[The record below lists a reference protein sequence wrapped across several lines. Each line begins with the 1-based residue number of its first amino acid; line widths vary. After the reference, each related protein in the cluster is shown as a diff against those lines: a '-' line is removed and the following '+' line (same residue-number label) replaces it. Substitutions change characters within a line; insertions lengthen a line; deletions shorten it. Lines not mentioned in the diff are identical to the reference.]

1 MEGIMERKEL
11 NKLIGK
17 NIRWL
22 RKNTSIFVKGK
33 KTILNQTY
41 LGKFLGII
49 PQQISKFEIGKN
61 ELGAVQVYQYSK
73 FFNIPIDTLYEKDL
87 VNQKYNK
94 EVVIKD
100 EYLYQLTG
108 TLTKNWPYA
117 QFYIYFGIIYCAIIY
132 YKTNQLNKGKIKW
145 KNID

>member
-1 MEGIMERKEL
+1 MEKIEL

-22 RKNTSIFVKGK
+22 RKNTCMHVNGK
-33 KTILNQTY
+33 KTKLNQTY

-61 ELGAVQVYQYSK
+61 ELGAIQLYKYSK
-73 FFNIPIDTLYEKDL
+73 FFNVPTDTIYEKDL
-87 VNQKYNK
+87 INQNYNK

-100 EYLYQLTG
+100 EYIYQLDG
-108 TLTKNWPYA
+108 QLKKNWTYV
-117 QFYIYFGIIYCAIIY
+117 
-132 YKTNQLNKGKIKW
+132 
-145 KNID
+145 

>member
-1 MEGIMERKEL
+1 MERSEL

-22 RKNTSIFVKGK
+22 RKNTCMFVNGR
-33 KTILNQTY
+33 KTKLNQTY

-61 ELGAVQVYQYSK
+61 ELGAIQLYKYSK
-73 FFNIPIDTLYEKDL
+73 FFNIPADTIYEKDL
-87 VNQKYNK
+87 TNQKYNK

-100 EYLYQLTG
+100 QFLYQLTG
-108 TLTKNWPYA
+108 KLEKNYPYV
-117 QFYIYFGIIYCAIIY
+117 
-132 YKTNQLNKGKIKW
+132 
-145 KNID
+145 

>member
-1 MEGIMERKEL
+1 MEGNMERSEL

-22 RKNTSIFVKGK
+22 RKNTCMHVNGK
-33 KTILNQTY
+33 KTKLNQTY

-61 ELGAVQVYQYSK
+61 ELGAIQIYKYSK
-73 FFNIPIDTLYEKDL
+73 FFNVPIDSIYEKEL
-87 VNQKYNK
+87 TNHKRYIK

-100 EYLYQLTG
+100 EFLYQLTG
-108 TLTKNWPYA
+108 KLEKIYPYV
-117 QFYIYFGIIYCAIIY
+117 
-132 YKTNQLNKGKIKW
+132 
-145 KNID
+145 

>member
-1 MEGIMERKEL
+1 MEGNMERSEL

-22 RKNTSIFVKGK
+22 RKNTCMVVNGK
-33 KTILNQTY
+33 KARLNQTY

-61 ELGAVQVYQYSK
+61 ELGAIQLYKYSK
-73 FFNIPIDTLYEKDL
+73 FFNIPADTIYEKDL
-87 VNQKYNK
+87 TNQKYNK

-100 EYLYQLTG
+100 QFLYQLTG
-108 TLTKNWPYA
+108 KLEKNCPYV
-117 QFYIYFGIIYCAIIY
+117 
-132 YKTNQLNKGKIKW
+132 
-145 KNID
+145 

>member
-1 MEGIMERKEL
+1 MEGNMERSEL

-22 RKNTSIFVKGK
+22 RKNTCMFVNGR
-33 KTILNQTY
+33 KTKLNQTY

-61 ELGAVQVYQYSK
+61 ELGAIQLYKYSK
-73 FFNIPIDTLYEKDL
+73 FFNIPADTIYEKDL
-87 VNQKYNK
+87 TNQKYNK

-100 EYLYQLTG
+100 QFLYQLTG
-108 TLTKNWPYA
+108 KLEKNYPYV
-117 QFYIYFGIIYCAIIY
+117 
-132 YKTNQLNKGKIKW
+132 
-145 KNID
+145 

>member
-1 MEGIMERKEL
+1 MDRKEL

-33 KTILNQTY
+33 DKILNQTY

-73 FFNIPIDTLYEKDL
+73 FFNVPMETLYDKDL
-87 VNQKYNK
+87 INQKYKK

-100 EYLYQLTG
+100 EYLYQLSG

-117 QFYIYFGIIYCAIIY
+117 
-132 YKTNQLNKGKIKW
+132 
-145 KNID
+145 

>member
-1 MEGIMERKEL
+1 MEKIEL

-22 RKNTSIFVKGK
+22 RKNTCMHVNGK
-33 KTILNQTY
+33 KTKLNQTY

-61 ELGAVQVYQYSK
+61 ELGAIQLYKYSK
-73 FFNIPIDTLYEKDL
+73 FFNVPTDTMYEKDL
-87 VNQKYNK
+87 INQNYNK

-100 EYLYQLTG
+100 EYIYQLDG
-108 TLTKNWPYA
+108 QLKKNWTYV
-117 QFYIYFGIIYCAIIY
+117 
-132 YKTNQLNKGKIKW
+132 
-145 KNID
+145 

>member
-1 MEGIMERKEL
+1 MEGNMERSEL

-22 RKNTSIFVKGK
+22 RKNTCMFVNGR
-33 KTILNQTY
+33 KTKLNQTY

-61 ELGAVQVYQYSK
+61 ELGAIQLYKYSR
-73 FFNIPIDTLYEKDL
+73 FFNVSTDNMYEKDL
-87 VNQKYNK
+87 INQKYNK

-100 EYLYQLTG
+100 EYVYQLSG
-108 TLTKNWPYA
+108 KLEKNWPYA
-117 QFYIYFGIIYCAIIY
+117 
-132 YKTNQLNKGKIKW
+132 
-145 KNID
+145 

>member
-1 MEGIMERKEL
+1 MERSEL

-22 RKNTSIFVKGK
+22 RKNTCMVVNGK
-33 KTILNQTY
+33 KARLNQTY

-61 ELGAVQVYQYSK
+61 ELGAIQLYKYSK
-73 FFNIPIDTLYEKDL
+73 FFNIPADIIYEKDL
-87 VNQKYNK
+87 TNQKYNK

-100 EYLYQLTG
+100 QFLYQLTG
-108 TLTKNWPYA
+108 KLEKNYPYV
-117 QFYIYFGIIYCAIIY
+117 
-132 YKTNQLNKGKIKW
+132 
-145 KNID
+145 

>member
-1 MEGIMERKEL
+1 MERKEL

-61 ELGAVQVYQYSK
+61 ELGAIQLYKYSR
-73 FFNIPIDTLYEKDL
+73 FFNVSTDNMYEKDL
-87 VNQKYNK
+87 INQKYNK

-100 EYLYQLTG
+100 ELIYQLDG
-108 TLTKNWPYA
+108 KLIKHWPYA
-117 QFYIYFGIIYCAIIY
+117 
-132 YKTNQLNKGKIKW
+132 N
-145 KNID
+145 

>member
-1 MEGIMERKEL
+1 MERNEL

-22 RKNTSIFVKGK
+22 RKNTYMSVNGK
-33 KTILNQTY
+33 KSKLNQTY

-61 ELGAVQVYQYSK
+61 ELGAIQLYKYSK
-73 FFNIPIDTLYEKDL
+73 FFNISADTIYEKDL
-87 VNQKYNK
+87 INQKYNK

-108 TLTKNWPYA
+108 RLEKNSVYA
-117 QFYIYFGIIYCAIIY
+117 
-132 YKTNQLNKGKIKW
+132 
-145 KNID
+145 

>member
-1 MEGIMERKEL
+1 MERSEL

-22 RKNTSIFVKGK
+22 RKNTCMFVNGR
-33 KTILNQTY
+33 KTKLNQTY

-61 ELGAVQVYQYSK
+61 ELGAIQIYKYSK
-73 FFNIPIDTLYEKDL
+73 FFNIPADTIYEKDL
-87 VNQKYNK
+87 TNQKYNK

-100 EYLYQLTG
+100 QFLYQLTG
-108 TLTKNWPYA
+108 KLEKNCPYV
-117 QFYIYFGIIYCAIIY
+117 
-132 YKTNQLNKGKIKW
+132 
-145 KNID
+145 

>member
-1 MEGIMERKEL
+1 MGGNMEKIEL

-22 RKNTSIFVKGK
+22 RKNTCMHVNGK
-33 KTILNQTY
+33 KTKLNQTY

-61 ELGAVQVYQYSK
+61 ELGAIQLYKYSK
-73 FFNIPIDTLYEKDL
+73 FFNVPTDTMYEKDL
-87 VNQKYNK
+87 INQNYNK

-100 EYLYQLTG
+100 EYIYQLDG
-108 TLTKNWPYA
+108 QLKKNWTYV
-117 QFYIYFGIIYCAIIY
+117 
-132 YKTNQLNKGKIKW
+132 
-145 KNID
+145 

>member
-1 MEGIMERKEL
+1 MEGNMERSEL

-22 RKNTSIFVKGK
+22 RKNTCMVVNGK
-33 KTILNQTY
+33 KARLNQTY

-61 ELGAVQVYQYSK
+61 ELGAIQLYKYSK
-73 FFNIPIDTLYEKDL
+73 FFNIPADTIYEKDL
-87 VNQKYNK
+87 TNQKYNK

-100 EYLYQLTG
+100 QFLYQLTG
-108 TLTKNWPYA
+108 KLEKNYPYV
-117 QFYIYFGIIYCAIIY
+117 
-132 YKTNQLNKGKIKW
+132 
-145 KNID
+145 

>member
-1 MEGIMERKEL
+1 MERKEL

-22 RKNTSIFVKGK
+22 RKNTSIYVNGK
-33 KTILNQTY
+33 KAKLNQTY

-61 ELGAVQVYQYSK
+61 ELGAIQLYKYSR
-73 FFNIPIDTLYEKDL
+73 FFNVPTDNMYDKDL

-100 EYLYQLTG
+100 EYVYQLSG
-108 TLTKNWPYA
+108 KLEKNWPYA
-117 QFYIYFGIIYCAIIY
+117 
-132 YKTNQLNKGKIKW
+132 
-145 KNID
+145 

>member
-1 MEGIMERKEL
+1 MEGNMERKEL

-17 NIRWL
+17 NIKWL
-22 RKNTSIFVKGK
+22 RKNTSIYVKGK
-33 KTILNQTY
+33 KAILNQTY

-73 FFNIPIDTLYEKDL
+73 FFNIPVDTLYEKDL
-87 VNQKYNK
+87 VNQKYKK

-117 QFYIYFGIIYCAIIY
+117 
-132 YKTNQLNKGKIKW
+132 
-145 KNID
+145 

>member
-1 MEGIMERKEL
+1 MGGNMEKIEL

-22 RKNTSIFVKGK
+22 RKNTCMHVNGK
-33 KTILNQTY
+33 KTKLNQTY

-61 ELGAVQVYQYSK
+61 ELGAIQLYKYSR
-73 FFNIPIDTLYEKDL
+73 FFNISTDNMYEKDL
-87 VNQKYNK
+87 INQNYNK

-100 EYLYQLTG
+100 EYIYQLDG
-108 TLTKNWPYA
+108 QLKKNWTYV
-117 QFYIYFGIIYCAIIY
+117 
-132 YKTNQLNKGKIKW
+132 
-145 KNID
+145 

>member
-1 MEGIMERKEL
+1 MEGNMERKEL

-22 RKNTSIFVKGK
+22 RKNTSIYVKGK
-33 KTILNQTY
+33 KAILNQTY

-61 ELGAVQVYQYSK
+61 ELGAVQVYKYSK

-117 QFYIYFGIIYCAIIY
+117 
-132 YKTNQLNKGKIKW
+132 
-145 KNID
+145 

>member
-1 MEGIMERKEL
+1 MERKEL

-22 RKNTSIFVKGK
+22 RKNTSIYVKGK

-49 PQQISKFEIGKN
+49 PQQISKFEIGQN
-61 ELGAVQVYQYSK
+61 ELGAVQLYQYSK
-73 FFNIPIDTLYEKDL
+73 FFNVPADCLYEKDL
-87 VNQKYNK
+87 INQKYTK
-94 EVVIKD
+94 EVVVKD

-108 TLTKNWPYA
+108 RLEKNYPYA
-117 QFYIYFGIIYCAIIY
+117 
-132 YKTNQLNKGKIKW
+132 
-145 KNID
+145 